1 MVLALLGSSAA
12 LGLWLGIQY
21 LRRVRS
27 KPLLIGLH
35 LILGGASME
44 GTVMLR
50 GTLADGGG
58 SLAGVVSAVTLGN
71 AVAVLLFTAMLS
83 GLLTPLIAQ
92 HAPRKIT
99 SVALATHAAVGA
111 LGFLLF
117 IAWAL

>member
-92 HAPRKIT
+92 HSPRKIT